1 MNASAL
7 YPLAPVAVFDSGVG
21 GIGVLKEIQ
30 ALLPAEDILYF
41 GDSKM
46 APYGARTHDEL
57 CALISCH
64 AARLLE
70 KCKALVLACNT
81 ATAVAID
88 TLRAQHTGV
97 PIIGMEPALRP
108 ALAVKQSPHVLVLA
122 TPTTLREARFRAL
135 LAANGQQARFS
146 LCAAPRLVTLV
157 ESGLA
162 DSAEADR
169 YLSHLLAPYTG
180 QNKPDAV
187 VLGCTHFPFAR
198 RAILRYFG
206 NDMPLFDGA
215 VGTARQLYRALHTA
229 GLLNPRQARGSVQLT
244 SSDPAALSLY
254 AAMLQGAI

>member
-1 MNASAL
+1 
-7 YPLAPVAVFDSGVG
+7 
-21 GIGVLKEIQ
+21 
-30 ALLPAEDILYF
+30 
-41 GDSKM
+41 M
-46 APYGARTHDEL
+46 APYGARARDEL
-57 CALISCH
+57 RRLICCH

-88 TLRAQHTGV
+88 TLRAQHVGI

-108 ALAVKQSPHVLVLA
+108 ALAAKENQHILVLA
-122 TPTTLREARFRAL
+122 TPTTLGEARFRAL
-135 LAANGQQARFS
+135 LAANAQRARFS

-157 ESGLA
+157 ERGLA

-180 QNKPDAV
+180 RNKPDAV

-215 VGTARQLYRALHTA
+215 VGTAKQLYRALHTA
-229 GLLNPRQARGSVQLT
+229 GLCNPRQIRGSVQLT

-254 AAMLQGAI
+254 AAMLQNPI